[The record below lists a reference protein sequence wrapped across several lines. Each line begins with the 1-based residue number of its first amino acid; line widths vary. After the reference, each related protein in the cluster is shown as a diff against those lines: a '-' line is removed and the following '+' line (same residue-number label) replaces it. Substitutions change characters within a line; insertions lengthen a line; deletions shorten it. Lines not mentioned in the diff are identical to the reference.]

1 MAMDQIQTTEL
12 FRVLADPTRRGL
24 FERLSREGDLT
35 VSALTLGAHVSQPSV
50 SEHLKALRSVGL
62 VTDERQ
68 GRQVIYRARAG
79 GLAPLMNWLG
89 HYEGFWRKRF
99 NQMEDL
105 LKEMDQ

>member
-1 MAMDQIQTTEL
+1 MDQIQTTEL

-68 GRQVIYRARAG
+68 GRQVIYRAQAD
-79 GLAPLMNWLG
+79 GLAPLMDWLG
-89 HYEGFWRKRF
+89 HYQGFWRERF

-105 LKEMDQ
+105 LREMTND